1 MRERKDAG
9 RKGGS
14 KPGGIKNRRY
24 AGQWTGEIQERWDA
38 RKVRCRIGEM
48 QERRDVRMEGC
59 RKGEVQ
65 ETRGA
70 GNERCRKGRMQERK
84 VQKRKD
90 ARKDGVQEKTSFCV
104 VIVLYNSH
112 KQLPFSYS
120 I

>member
-1 MRERKDAG
+1 
-9 RKGGS
+9 
-14 KPGGIKNRRY
+14 
-24 AGQWTGEIQERWDA
+24 
-38 RKVRCRIGEM
+38 
-48 QERRDVRMEGC
+48 MEGC

-90 ARKDGVQEKTSFCV
+90 ARKDARKDGVQEKTSFCV

-112 KQLPFSYS
+112 KQLPSFLQYLKIEDGSYAK
-120 I
+120 IYCKICF